1 MQNCIWILRI
11 AILHVF
17 ISVRLPWWRRAVS
30 ALAAVAND
38 QIWASKVLAIGYNT
52 NVPPG
57 TSGILMSY
65 KKIDPILQQWAKAN
79 GLHIYKEY
87 QEGEVRSAERRSG
100 PRSGWQIWVDK
111 PNQDGLIGVH
121 VWDFTKAKRG
131 GRRLDF
137 LVSSIDLREYLN
149 SALTIAKGWE

>member
-1 MQNCIWILRI
+1 
-11 AILHVF
+11 
-17 ISVRLPWWRRAVS
+17 
-30 ALAAVAND
+30 
-38 QIWASKVLAIGYNT
+38 
-52 NVPPG
+52 
-57 TSGILMSY
+57 MSY

-121 VWDFTKAKRG
+121 VWDFTKAKK
-131 GRRLDF
+131 RRSKTGFPGLF
-137 LVSSIDLREYLN
+137 HRFKRIPELRSDNCERLGVEN
-149 SALTIAKGWE
+149 VRLQIHRIWNKINA